1 MKTAIINAGL
11 IISGDWQNPFVAGDG
26 ILMEDGKIAAVG
38 YVGSDRRLEEYDVV
52 IDAGGAAIMPGLI
65 DSQVHNTFGDYTP
78 RQKTIGFLE
87 SYVHGGVT
95 TAISASEVHVPGRP
109 RDPEGVKALAIA
121 AQRSF
126 STYRPGGMRVYAGSV
141 IVEPGLTERDF
152 QDLAAKGVW
161 LAKAGFGAF
170 KSPFEYAPL
179 IAWAKAAGM
188 ITTLHTGGASIPDS
202 SPIWG
207 EHVLAIDPHV
217 SFHIN
222 GGPTAIPDLDIAR
235 IVNESE
241 IALQV
246 CTAGNLRTT
255 LLCAELAIAARAFD
269 RFLIATDT
277 PTGSGVMPLGMLYTV
292 SHLSSLTKHA
302 PEIFL
307 CAATGS
313 NARIYGLETGFLAV
327 GKEADVVVLDAPTGG
342 TQDNLLEALRNGDIP
357 GIGAVVTAGEPRFV
371 GQSRNTPAPK
381 RSVRVVQNRVPQT
394 YQTQRY

>member
-1 MKTAIINAGL
+1 MKTAIVNAGL
-11 IISGDWQNPFVAGDG
+11 IVSGDWQAPFVAGDG
-26 ILMEDGKIAAVG
+26 VIMEEGRITAVG
-38 YVGSDRRLEEYDVV
+38 HVGSDPRLAACDLV
-52 IDAGGAAIMPGLI
+52 IDAGGCTIMPGLI

-78 RQKTIGFLE
+78 RQKTVGFLE

-95 TAISASEVHVPGRP
+95 TSISASEVHVPGRP

-126 STYRPGGMRVYAGSV
+126 ATYRPGGMRVHAGSV
-141 IVEPGLTERDF
+141 IVEPGLTEADF
-152 QDLAAKGVW
+152 QELAAKGVW

-170 KSPFEYAPL
+170 ESPFDYAPL

-222 GGPTAIPDLDIAR
+222 GGPTAIPDGDIER
-235 IVNESE
+235 IVKEST
-241 IALQV
+241 IGLQV

-255 LLCAELAIAARAFD
+255 LLCAELAIAAGAFD

-292 SHLSSLTKHA
+292 SHLSSLTRHA
-302 PEIFL
+302 PEMFL
-307 CAATGS
+307 CAASGS
-313 NARIYGLETGFLAV
+313 NARLYGLETGFLAV
-327 GKEADVVVLDAPTGG
+327 GKEADVIVLDAPTGG
-342 TQDNLLEALRNGDIP
+342 TQDNLLDALRNGDIP
-357 GIGAVVTAGEPRFV
+357 GIGAVITAGEPRFV
-371 GQSRNTPAPK
+371 GQSRNTPAP
-381 RSVRVVQNRVPQT
+381 RRRVRVAQNRVAQS
-394 YQTQRY
+394 YLTQRY